1 MRDVHNIF
9 NIKERKME
17 DNYGIEV
24 IKLPCYGIL
33 LNLRKN
39 GGGGISSNLCR
50 YFELPNE
57 VDRADCCNTAALET
71 AVDVIESLVLAHACA
86 GIDIQTPAYIKGIET
101 TVDALANNL

>member
-1 MRDVHNIF
+1 
-9 NIKERKME
+9 ME

-33 LNLRKN
+33 LNLRSKAKRV
-39 GGGGISSNLCR
+39 GGGISSNLCR